1 MQCSNLVLSCE
12 IIIRIT
18 DVEIKRNIIM
28 GFTLLSIGHCS
39 VSIIAEYNE
48 KWRSLQICKYYIFLE
63 KRAINIVKKWPL
75 TQKTHFHEIS
85 IENITKPWIIIL
97 NILYLWKCTSTLTDA
112 FLSNTSIK
120 QNYLWNNDCTF
131 IIRYTWLTYKKGRK
145 RI

>member
-1 MQCSNLVLSCE
+1 MQCANLVLSCE

-97 NILYLWKCTSTLTDA
+97 NILYLLKMYFNIDRCILIQHLILNPST
-112 FLSNTSIK
+112 
-120 QNYLWNNDCTF
+120 NNDYIMVSINLGTIF
-131 IIRYTWLTYKKGRK
+131 HVF
-145 RI
+145 

>member
-1 MQCSNLVLSCE
+1 MQCANLVLSCE

-97 NILYLWKCTSTLTDA
+97 NILYLLKMYFNIDRCILIQHLILNPST
-112 FLSNTSIK
+112 
-120 QNYLWNNDCTF
+120 YLWNNDYIMVSINLGTIF
-131 IIRYTWLTYKKGRK
+131 HVF
-145 RI
+145 